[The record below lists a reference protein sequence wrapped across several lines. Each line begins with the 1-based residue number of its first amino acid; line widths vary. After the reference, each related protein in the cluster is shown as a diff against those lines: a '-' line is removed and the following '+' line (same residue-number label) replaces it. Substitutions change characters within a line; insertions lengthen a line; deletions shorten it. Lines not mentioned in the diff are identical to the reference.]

1 MDALI
6 RYGFSVEEIKNIMN
20 TNEDI
25 NNITDKDINSI
36 IELLEK
42 YNCKINHIKNIIIT
56 NPFLLTREIDEIE
69 KSISA
74 LLDITDRVEIL
85 LDTNPFLLNI
95 GERDINST
103 IRRLYNEG
111 LKKEDIIDYFYVNI

>member
-6 RYGFSVEEIKNIMN
+6 RYGFSVEEIRNIMN

-25 NNITDKDINSI
+25 NNINDKEINSI

-56 NPFLLTREIDEIE
+56 NPFLLTREIEEVE
-69 KSISA
+69 KTICS
-74 LLDITDRVEIL
+74 LLDITKEVELL

-95 GERDINST
+95 GERDICST
-103 IRRLYNEG
+103 VRKLVNEG
-111 LKKEDIIDYFYVNI
+111 LKKEEVIDYLYFNI

>member
-6 RYGFSVEEIKNIMN
+6 RYGFSVEEIRNIMN

-25 NNITDKDINSI
+25 NNISDKEINSI

-69 KSISA
+69 KSIGA
-74 LLDITDRVEIL
+74 LLDVTDRIEVLI
-85 LDTNPFLLNI
+85 DTNPFLLNI
-95 GERDINST
+95 GERDINSI
-103 IRRLYNEG
+103 IRRLSNEG
-111 LKKEDIIDYFYVNI
+111 LKKEEIIDYLYINI